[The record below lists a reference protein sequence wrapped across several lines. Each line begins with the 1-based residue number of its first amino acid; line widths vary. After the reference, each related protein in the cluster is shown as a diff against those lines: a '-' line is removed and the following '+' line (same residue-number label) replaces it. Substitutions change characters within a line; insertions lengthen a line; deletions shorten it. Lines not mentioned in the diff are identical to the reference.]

1 MESAI
6 IISES
11 KRPYWQLV
19 IAALLLT
26 FAFYVLLISCLDIS
40 WSFKDVLPMAHS
52 LEFVVFISAIAI
64 GFCSHKC
71 VYIDIENSRFKPTME
86 IGFIKIG
93 KWKTIK
99 NYKYV
104 SVFYDPSKSESE
116 QFEVNLWYDQNK
128 HFELYTRNNF
138 RDAMQIA
145 YNLSEELEIDLL
157 DASIKNDYKW
167 IDKEELKQQA
177 NEQTS

>member
-52 LEFVVFISAIAI
+52 LEFVVFIRIFTHYYSL
-64 GFCSHKC
+64 GYHP
-71 VYIDIENSRFKPTME
+71 R
-86 IGFIKIG
+86 
-93 KWKTIK
+93 
-99 NYKYV
+99 
-104 SVFYDPSKSESE
+104 
-116 QFEVNLWYDQNK
+116 
-128 HFELYTRNNF
+128 RN
-138 RDAMQIA
+138 IC
-145 YNLSEELEIDLL
+145 
-157 DASIKNDYKW
+157 
-167 IDKEELKQQA
+167 
-177 NEQTS
+177 

>member
-26 FAFYVLLISCLDIS
+26 FAFYVLLISCLGIN
-40 WSFKDVLPMAHS
+40 WSFKDVLPMAHN

-71 VYIDIENSRFKPTME
+71 VYIDIENSKFKPTME
-86 IGFIKIG
+86 IGFII
-93 KWKTIK
+93 I
-99 NYKYV
+99 
-104 SVFYDPSKSESE
+104 S
-116 QFEVNLWYDQNK
+116 
-128 HFELYTRNNF
+128 
-138 RDAMQIA
+138 
-145 YNLSEELEIDLL
+145 
-157 DASIKNDYKW
+157 KW